1 MLFDAKILALS
12 LAMEHPLHPS
22 LIDQL
27 NSALQS
33 RVIDAQLIA
42 SQLPGLSLKL
52 WLIDPSSMQRPF
64 SPEETQRLLDQ
75 PPYWCFCWA
84 SGLAL
89 ARWILQHPEQVA
101 GKRVIDV
108 GAGSGIVTLA
118 AKLAGAKSAVACDLD
133 PTALQACRANAELN
147 QLQLNYSD
155 DLFSESEPYD
165 VLFAADVLYDAANL
179 PLLNH
184 FPDFAKQIIIA
195 DSRQRNFKHPM
206 LVKHLT
212 LSGETLPDLAEP
224 EEFRQV
230 SLYQSIA

>member
-1 MLFDAKILALS
+1 VPNLLLS
-12 LAMEHPLHPS
+12 
-22 LIDQL
+22 QL
-27 NSALQS
+27 NSSLQ
-33 RVIDAQLIA
+33 RIIGNAQLIA
-42 SQLPGLSLKL
+42 SPLPKLPLLL
-52 WLIDPSSMQRPF
+52 WLIDPSNMQRQMN
-64 SPEETQRLLDQ
+64 SEETQRLLDK

-89 ARWILQHPEQVA
+89 AQWIVQHPEQVA

-108 GAGSGIVTLA
+108 GAGSGIVALA

-133 PTALQACRANAELN
+133 PIALQACRANAELN
-147 QLQLNYSD
+147 QLELSYSD

-179 PLLNH
+179 PLLNR

-195 DSRQRNFKHPM
+195 DSRQRNFQHQLFSKSQ
-206 LVKHLT
+206 T
-212 LSGETLPDLAEP
+212 LYGETLPDLAEP

-230 SLYQSIA
+230 SLYRSKPANP

>member
-1 MLFDAKILALS
+1 M
-12 LAMEHPLHPS
+12 HPS

-27 NSALQS
+27 NRALQT
-33 RVIDAQLIA
+33 RVADAQLIA
-42 SQLPGLSLKL
+42 SALPDLPLKL

-108 GAGSGIVTLA
+108 GAGSGIVALA

-133 PTALQACRANAELN
+133 PVALQACRANAELN
-147 QLQLNYSD
+147 QLQISYSN
-155 DLFSESEPYD
+155 DLFSESKPYD

-179 PLLNH
+179 PLLNR
-184 FPDFAKQIIIA
+184 FPVFAKQIIIA
-195 DSRQRNFKHPM
+195 DSRQRNFQHPL
-206 LVKHLT
+206 LVKRQT
-212 LSGETLPDLAEP
+212 LYGETLPDLAEP